1 MKLKRNKTYTKK
13 LRTKIKNYRLKI
25 KKIITEVEILTIS
38 KAVNI

>member
-1 MKLKRNKTYTKK
+1 MKLKINKTYTKK
-13 LRTKIKNYRLKI
+13 LRTKIKNYKLKI